1 MRRSFDLSLRLT
13 CLALLFV
20 GVNLSALS
28 AQTRNVMDTQVDLSG
43 KYAGELKFP
52 SAKLSGK
59 TTLNVEG
66 NKFTLRDANGTE
78 KAGRISAVN
87 NLDYVSIAL
96 MLEETPGE
104 NQPFTHSV
112 MSLRMPKAGKN
123 LILTSAPG
131 ESREFLFQA
140 PLTSDAKL
148 VKPVKVKLVNE
159 DCSNSAS
166 PNCGVNFGTITDN
179 EFEEAAKPTKVSRTK
194 SKRQRN
200 AAKTE
205 KPIAVKST
213 TQKDLSENTLKVKSP
228 ARNQVQNETP
238 KSQKTAAEQPTLNI
252 QNTATQNQTG
262 ETNLSDL
269 NKATEEMRRAML
281 ELRRANDEIKATTDE
296 LRRLRT
302 ESTAK
307 TSESAG
313 AAKTE
318 TAIAA
323 SNEKSSVNSSNSS
336 RSKKALKSRKAFN
349 STKSAAKKPTKTKNN
364 LSKSASLKGKTPT
377 KKSAAAKIST
387 SEKNAKPAEAKPSPA
402 ASPSP

>member
-1 MRRSFDLSLRLT
+1 
-13 CLALLFV
+13 
-20 GVNLSALS
+20 
-28 AQTRNVMDTQVDLSG
+28 MDTQVDLSG

-307 TSESAG
+307 TSESAS